1 MYDLSGK
8 VALITGAG
16 RGIGRAIAHR
26 LAKEGADIVVSDIQ
40 HESAHSLTNE
50 IIVMGREA
58 IACVADVTKADQVQR
73 MTDHALDRFGRID
86 VLVNNA
92 GINLIKPMLQM
103 TESEWENIFS
113 VNLKS
118 YWLCARAIAPQMI
131 ERGEGGKIINASSKA
146 GKSPSRYAPIGA
158 YSTTKHGVIGFTRS
172 LAIELAPSKINVNC
186 FCPGIVDTDMWNQ
199 IDREV
204 SKLTGRQSGSSK
216 KAALADIPLG
226 RIETP
231 EGVAKLVAFLA
242 SSESDYMTGLAINLT
257 GGMEMN

>member
-1 MYDLSGK
+1 
-8 VALITGAG
+8 
-16 RGIGRAIAHR
+16 
-26 LAKEGADIVVSDIQ
+26 
-40 HESAHSLTNE
+40 
-50 IIVMGREA
+50 
-58 IACVADVTKADQVQR
+58 
-73 MTDHALDRFGRID
+73 

-131 ERGEGGKIINASSKA
+131 ERCEGGKIINASSKA

-204 SKLTGRQSGSSK
+204 SKLSGRQSGSSK

-242 SSESDYMTGLAINLT
+242 SSESDYMTGQSINLT

>member
-1 MYDLSGK
+1 MYDLNGK

-40 HESAHSLTNE
+40 YESTHIVTNE
-50 IIVMGREA
+50 IIIMGRKA

-73 MTDHALDRFGRID
+73 MTDHALDKFGRID

-92 GINLIKPMLQM
+92 GINLISPMLQM
-103 TESEWENIFS
+103 TEFEWENIFS

-131 ERGEGGKIINASSKA
+131 DRGEGGKIINASSKA

-172 LAIELAPSKINVNC
+172 LAIELAP
-186 FCPGIVDTDMWNQ
+186 CPGIVDTDMWNQ

-216 KAALADIPLG
+216 KAAIADIPLG

-242 SSESDYMTGLAINLT
+242 SSESDYMTGQAINLT

>member
-1 MYDLSGK
+1 MKLLENK
-8 VALITGAG
+8 TAIITGAT
-16 RGIGRAIAHR
+16 RGIGRGIAVEFAKQGANVAFTFSSSVDAANALEIELNALGIKAKGYQSNAAEFETAQE
-26 LAKEGADIVVSDIQ
+26 LAKEILK
-40 HESAHSLTNE
+40 E
-50 IIVMGREA
+50 
-58 IACVADVTKADQVQR
+58 
-73 MTDHALDRFGRID
+73 FGSID

-186 FCPGIVDTDMWNQ
+186 FCFSV
-199 IDREV
+199 
-204 SKLTGRQSGSSK
+204 L
-216 KAALADIPLG
+216 
-226 RIETP
+226 
-231 EGVAKLVAFLA
+231 
-242 SSESDYMTGLAINLT
+242 
-257 GGMEMN
+257 